1 MKIKLNKYYQR
12 LLLIL
17 FVSFVGATINLYS
30 QDLHFSQFFN
40 SPLSTNPANTG
51 FIPNS
56 DYRVGANY
64 RDQWSTIPVP
74 YKTTSIWADAQF
86 MREKIPGGW
95 FGLGGLILQD
105 VAGTGALK
113 STKSYLS
120 LAYHQMLGATGL
132 LSAGFNV
139 GYAAKRINESKLT
152 FDEQWN
158 GKFFDGAKT
167 SGEVFQNTSISYAD
181 VQAGLNYAWF
191 PTDNI
196 YLHAGF
202 SMHHL
207 NRPVESFF
215 LATQGFDNRLKIRS
229 IFFADAMIKLNEQLI
244 ISPAV
249 YYTNQA
255 RSSELVAGMQL
266 NFNVAEGGD
275 QQFIAGLY
283 SRQGDALIPMLGYQW
298 RGFRFS
304 FTYDVTN
311 SPLRNFNTGRGANEL
326 SLLFEGIVNP
336 GYRSPSSFTCPRFGY

>member
-1 MKIKLNKYYQR
+1 
-12 LLLIL
+12 
-17 FVSFVGATINLYS
+17 VSFIGATTTLYS

-56 DYRVGANY
+56 DYRVGANH

-113 STKSYLS
+113 STKTYLS

-167 SGEVFQNTSISYAD
+167 SGEVFQNTSIGYAD
-181 VQAGLNYAWF
+181 LQAGLNYAWF

-202 SMHHL
+202 SMHH
-207 NRPVESFF
+207 
-215 LATQGFDNRLKIRS
+215 
-229 IFFADAMIKLNEQLI
+229 
-244 ISPAV
+244 
-249 YYTNQA
+249 QA
-255 RSSELVAGMQL
+255 KSSELVAGMQL

-283 SRQGDALIPMLGYQW
+283 SRKGDALIPMLGYQW

-311 SPLRNFNTGRGANEL
+311 SPLRNFNGGRGANEL

>member
-1 MKIKLNKYYQR
+1 MQKMIGKYGKIVVG
-12 LLLIL
+12 LLMFL
-17 FVSFVGATINLYS
+17 FNMTIDVFA

-95 FGLGGLILQD
+95 FGIGGLVLQD
-105 VAGTGALK
+105 AAGSGALK
-113 STKSYLS
+113 STKTYLS
-120 LAYHQMLGATGL
+120 LAYHQMLGQSGL
-132 LSAGFNV
+132 LSAGFNG
-139 GYAAKRINESKLT
+139 GYAGKQIDESKLT

-158 GKFFDGAKT
+158 GRFFDGGKT
-167 SGEVFQNTSISYAD
+167 SGEIFQNTSIGYID
-181 VQAGLNYAWF
+181 LQAGLNYAWF

-202 SMHHL
+202 SMHHV
-207 NRPVESFF
+207 NRPRESFF
-215 LATQGFDNRLKIRS
+215 LTTNGQDDRLKARS
-229 IFFADAMIKLNEQLI
+229 IVFADAMIKLNEQLI
-244 ISPAV
+244 ISPAF
-249 YYTNQA
+249 YYTTQA
-255 RSSELVAGMQL
+255 KASEFVGGIQL
-266 NFNVAEGGD
+266 NFNVAQDGD
-275 QQFIAGLY
+275 QQFIAGFY
-283 SRQGDALIPMLGYQW
+283 SRTGDAFIPMLGYQW
-298 RGFRFS
+298 KNFRFS

-311 SPLRNFNTGRGANEL
+311 SPLKNFNSGRGANEL

-336 GYRSPSSFTCPRFGY
+336 AYRTSSGFSCPRFGY